1 MYILFLFFVGLL
13 GWLVYQS
20 KGTKSDVEPPSVRR
34 KKRQQHAAF
43 IRDKYQSLE
52 EVQAG
57 LRASGL
63 ESSNLII
70 AIDYSKSNEYSG
82 AKTYNG
88 NCLHMLESDD
98 GTPVSNP
105 YQEVISIIGR
115 TLQAFDEDQRIPVYY
130 FGDQKSTNKRVIC
143 FKDGEVPCNGFQ
155 EVLERYNDVTPHIHL
170 ASPTSFAPV
179 IKKAVQIVKRSQ
191 AYHILLIITDG
202 EVNKVKETKEQI
214 VEASNYPLSIVVVG
228 VGDGPFDLM
237 ETFDDGLR
245 RRQFDNFQFV
255 DYNSVLEADKID
267 GSNPDI
273 EFALRALMEIPEQYK
288 ILRKLKMV

>member
-1 MYILFLFFVGLL
+1 MWIIGAILFIGLL

-34 KKRQQHAAF
+34 KKRQMHASF
-43 IRDKYQSLE
+43 IRDKYQSFDQ
-52 EVQAG
+52 VQAG

-82 AKTYNG
+82 SKTYDG

-98 GTPVSNP
+98 GSPVSNP

-115 TLQAFDEDQRIPVYY
+115 TLEAFDEDKRIPVYY
-130 FGDQKSTNKRVIC
+130 FGDQKSTNKRVLP
-143 FKDGEVPCNGFQ
+143 FKDGEVPCNGFK
-155 EVLERYNDVTPHIHL
+155 EVLERYNEVTPTVHL

-179 IKKAVQIVKRSQ
+179 IKKAVQIVKRSCT
-191 AYHILLIITDG
+191 YHILLIITDG

-237 ETFDDGLR
+237 ETFDDGLK

-255 DYNSVLEADKID
+255 DYNSIRNTEEEGGNA
-267 GSNPDI
+267 DI

-288 ILRKLKMV
+288 ILRKLHMV